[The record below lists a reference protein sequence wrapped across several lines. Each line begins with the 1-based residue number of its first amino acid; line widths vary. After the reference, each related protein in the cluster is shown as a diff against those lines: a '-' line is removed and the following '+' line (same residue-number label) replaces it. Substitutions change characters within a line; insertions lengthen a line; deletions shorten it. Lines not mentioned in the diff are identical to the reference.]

1 MAYKKKIP
9 PIKVTLTKKEYNELV
24 ECVSSKIINNSIN
37 KSLEEIKDKLLR
49 YSIPCED
56 YENVEVRLYV
66 SEAKEL
72 IEVLI
77 NSLSNIEPRVNYYE
91 TLLKVR
97 EKIKEQYV

>member
-1 MAYKKKIP
+1 MAYKKRIP
-9 PIKVTLTKKEYNELV
+9 PIKVTLTKKGYNELV

-49 YSIPCED
+49 YSIPSED
-56 YENVEVRLYV
+56 NENVEVRLYI

-97 EKIKEQYV
+97 EKIKEQYI